1 MQFALALIPHALP
14 WPVVCAKPNLNPG
27 PRYMSR
33 PHDESADS
41 AHREIEIFLLARLVR
56 LIEPDRMSY

>member
-1 MQFALALIPHALP
+1 MEGMTTKVNQALSTHSLTLDI
-14 WPVVCAKPNLNPG
+14 
-27 PRYMSR
+27 SR